1 MPVKVQGR
9 ERRVQCYVRGDGVD
23 QLTFRCHRGIG
34 PWEEVVAMD
43 AVAVEKSIFIF
54 V

>member
-1 MPVKVQGR
+1 MAGKVQGR
-9 ERRVQCYVRGDGVD
+9 ERRVQCYVRGDG
-23 QLTFRCHRGIG
+23 LTFRCHRGIG